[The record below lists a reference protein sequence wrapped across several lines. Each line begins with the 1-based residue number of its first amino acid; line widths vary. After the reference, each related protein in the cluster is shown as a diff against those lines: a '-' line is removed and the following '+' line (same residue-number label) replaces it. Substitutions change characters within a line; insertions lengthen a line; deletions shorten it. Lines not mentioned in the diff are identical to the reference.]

1 MLFTRLFIAHPRAI
15 GESYGEHQRNALAF
29 SGALFVAAAACFL
42 HAFIPA
48 CCERTASRIVI
59 DLSTRM
65 RRIPANSDT
74 AASVQAR

>member
-1 MLFTRLFIAHPRAI
+1 MLTCLFIAHPRAI

-29 SGALFVAAAACFL
+29 SGALFVAAGACFL

-48 CCERTASRIVI
+48 CCERTASRIII

-65 RRIPANSDT
+65 RRAPSNSDT
-74 AASVQAR
+74 SASVQAQ